1 MSKSLGNYICVDEA
15 PEAMYE
21 KVMRIPDDV
30 LVDYYR
36 LTTDLNLNEVSDLMK
51 KGVVEAHKLYAREI
65 IKMYHNKDAI
75 KNAEERYSIVASSG
89 VL

>member
-51 KGVVEAHKLYAREI
+51 KESSKYDECVVDLQ
-65 IKMYHNKDAI
+65 KMTNFYF
-75 KNAEERYSIVASSG
+75 
-89 VL
+89 